1 MAKGKQTCKILKEI
15 RRQIAVENDIEFV
28 TSECTY
34 KGDCK
39 GTCPKCEAE
48 VRYLERELEKRQRLG
63 KVAVFAGMSLGT
75 LLTAAACDTTAKVAS
90 NSSNGTEAT
99 QNDLRERDVEGMVK
113 MHTVAYGFD
122 STFYQTV
129 LKDKFRFFQMEDLTI
144 VGGKILYGYT
154 NGEDWVC
161 KNFEELIEDVKDF
174 TAPCFGG
181 GEQKMREYLAAQL
194 KEDASSY
201 NGDVEVS
208 FIVDAMGK
216 LHEVAIVKGLDETL
230 DADIASVFEQMEW
243 SAAWYRTKHQQGM
256 NFVCQCVKKIH
267 FPITNE

>member
-1 MAKGKQTCKILKEI
+1 MPKGKQTCKILKEI
-15 RRQIAVENDIEFV
+15 RKQIAAENGIEFV

-34 KGDCK
+34 KGNCL

-75 LLTAAACDTTAKVAS
+75 LLTVAACDTTEKVAS

-99 QNDLRERDVEGMVK
+99 RNDGQERDIEGMVA
-113 MHTVAYGFD
+113 MHYDVYSFD
-122 STFYQTV
+122 STLYQTAM
-129 LKDKFRFFQMEDLTI
+129 KDKFRIRCVDDLTI
-144 VGGKILYGYT
+144 IGGNIPYSYST
-154 NGEDWVC
+154 NRIC
-161 KNFEELIEDVKDF
+161 KNFEELIEDTKDF
-174 TAPCFGG
+174 NAPCFIG

-194 KEDASSY
+194 KEDAGSY
-201 NGDVEVS
+201 SGDVEVS
-208 FIVDAMGK
+208 FTVDAMGK

-230 DADIASVFEQMEW
+230 DADIVSVFEQMEW
-243 SAAWYRTKHQQGM
+243 SAGWYRTKHHQGM
-256 NFVCQCVKKIH
+256 NFECQCIKKIH